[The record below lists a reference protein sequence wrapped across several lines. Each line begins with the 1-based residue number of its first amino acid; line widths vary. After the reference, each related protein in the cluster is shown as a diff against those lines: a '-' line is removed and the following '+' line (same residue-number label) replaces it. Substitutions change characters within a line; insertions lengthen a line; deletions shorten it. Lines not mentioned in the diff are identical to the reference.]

1 LYVFTINSA
10 FYKPHNKKSRG
21 VKSEERGVQGVGLP
35 PPPLLS
41 NNWETPCTQ
50 THEHDGRSRVVHHL
64 TGKLFHRTWGKDV
77 FLIIAFSVN
86 HSHSQELHED
96 FHFLI
101 HNNCASWLYYT
112 HEMLLKQV
120 NTVCRG

>member
-1 LYVFTINSA
+1 MCLVQLNIGITSGTTHIKTIFSLSPGTDKNFIGNALCSSDDSITQLIHILYVFTINSA

-64 TGKLFHRTWGKDV
+64 TGKLFHRT
-77 FLIIAFSVN
+77 
-86 HSHSQELHED
+86 
-96 FHFLI
+96 
-101 HNNCASWLYYT
+101 
-112 HEMLLKQV
+112 
-120 NTVCRG
+120 